1 MKKTTIPIEDEE
13 KCMSAIEN
21 ACSKENG
28 KLTLDKDCA
37 LDLKLNAWGQFI
49 VQNLHWEKNGKA
61 YKPFLEIKCGVSYP
75 IAYLYVVGSIDNEG
89 FSSGDITMFKKEYR
103 I

>member
-21 ACSKENG
+21 ACCKENG
-28 KLTLDKDCA
+28 KLTLDKDCFI
-37 LDLKLNAWGQFI
+37 DLQLNAWGQFI
-49 VQNLHWEKNGKA
+49 VQHLCWSKDGKE
-61 YKPFLEIKCGVSYP
+61 YKPFLEMRCSSIYP
-75 IAYLYVVGSIDNEG
+75 ISYLYVAGSVDNEG
-89 FSSGDITMFKKEYR
+89 FSSGDISMFKKEYR